1 MVAYRDARE
10 LSTLAGDSKM
20 AEKVAGVLNTLKS
33 SSIWNINDT
42 TQQLLE
48 SYFFND
54 DDGDDLEDTPSGK
67 YAHEN
72 NEFFFI
78 NKQKQNR

>member
-33 SSIWNINDT
+33 SSIWDINDT
-42 TQQLLE
+42 TQLLE

-67 YAHEN
+67 YTHEN
-72 NEFFFI
+72 N
-78 NKQKQNR
+78 